1 MTVITINL
9 DDRLFE
15 AAREIAARR
24 NMTVEDLIRDYLGSV
39 ALDSNEG
46 EDARRRLLELSDR
59 SRAEVGPVTWKR
71 DDLYER

>member
-15 AAREIAARR
+15 AAREIAAHR